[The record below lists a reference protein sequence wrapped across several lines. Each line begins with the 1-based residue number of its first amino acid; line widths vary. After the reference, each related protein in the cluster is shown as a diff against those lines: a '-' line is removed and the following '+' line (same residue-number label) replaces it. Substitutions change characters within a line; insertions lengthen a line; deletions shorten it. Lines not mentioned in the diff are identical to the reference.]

1 MTAITTE
8 RDTQRRQGERAA
20 YPVLAN
26 TKVLAGTIAA
36 LTAAGYAQGG
46 ATATTLKAVGVFDE
60 TVDNSA
66 GGSGDVKAQVR
77 RDGWFRFANSAAGD
91 AITIADIGNSAYIVD
106 NQTVAKTDGTGTRSV
121 AGKIRDV
128 DATGVWIE
136 FV

>member
-8 RDTQRRQGERAA
+8 RDTQRRLGSMAA
-20 YPVLAN
+20 YPVLAS
-26 TKVLAGTIAA
+26 TKVLAGTLVV

-46 ATATTLKAVGVFDE
+46 AVATTLKAVGMAQE
-60 TVDNSA
+60 TADNTA
-66 GGSGDVKAQVR
+66 GASGDIKVTVR
-77 RDGWFRFANSAAGD
+77 RDGWFHFFNSAAGD
-91 AITIADIGNSAYIVD
+91 LLTIADISASCYIVD

-121 AGKIRDV
+121 AGKVRDV

>member
-1 MTAITTE
+1 MTAIATE
-8 RDTQRRQGERAA
+8 RDTQRRLGDRAA

-106 NQTVAKTDGTGTRSV
+106 NQTVAKTDGTGARSV

>member
-8 RDTQRRQGERAA
+8 RDTQRRAGDMAA
-20 YPVLAN
+20 HPVLAA

-46 ATATTLKAVGVFDE
+46 ATATTLKAVGVFNE
-60 TVDNSA
+60 TVDNT
-66 GGSGDVKAQVR
+66 GGASGDVKAQVR
-77 RDGWFRFANSAAGD
+77 RDGWFRFANSAAAD
-91 AITIADIGNSAYIVD
+91 AITIAEISSSCYIVD

-121 AGKIRDV
+121 AGKVRDV

>member
-8 RDTQRRQGERAA
+8 RDTQRRLGHQVA
-20 YPVLAN
+20 YPVLAA
-26 TKVLAGTIAA
+26 TKVLAGTLVV

-46 ATATTLKAVGVFDE
+46 AVATTLKAVGMAQE
-60 TVDNSA
+60 TADNTA
-66 GGSGDVKAQVR
+66 GASGDIKVTVR

-91 AITIADIGNSAYIVD
+91 LLTIADIGASCYILD

-121 AGKIRDV
+121 AGKVRDV
-128 DATGVWIE
+128 DASGVWIE

>member
-106 NQTVAKTDGTGTRSV
+106 NQTVAKTDGTGARSV